1 MNIETD
7 RGKATKQ
14 AEPWVPRLIGSAMI
28 ALSAILV
35 GRSVFDSITGLYV
48 AEAALGGFA
57 GQKFGGFALP
67 GAVLA
72 FLGWVSFVT
81 LQSNGGFFHGEGS
94 VAFVLMLI
102 GTIIFVISASV
113 VHLITKK
120 WGGG

>member
-7 RGKATKQ
+7 RGKVTKR
-14 AEPWVPRLIGSAMI
+14 AEPWVLRLICSAII
-28 ALSAILV
+28 ALSAIVV
-35 GRSVFDSITGLYV
+35 GRSVFDSITGLFL
-48 AEAALGGFA
+48 AEAALGGLA

-81 LQSNGGFFHGEGS
+81 LQNDGGFHGEGS
-94 VAFVLMLI
+94 AAFVLMLI
-102 GTIIFVISASV
+102 GTIIFVISGSV

>member
-7 RGKATKQ
+7 RGKVNKQ
-14 AEPWVPRLIGSAMI
+14 AEPWVPCLIGSAMI

-35 GRSVFDSITGLYV
+35 GRSVFDSIIGLFL
-48 AEAALGGFA
+48 AEAVLGGFA

-67 GAVLA
+67 GALLA

-81 LQSNGGFFHGEGS
+81 LQNDGGFHGEGS
-94 VAFVLMLI
+94 AAFVLMSI
-102 GTIIFVISASV
+102 GTIIFVISGSV

-120 WGGG
+120 WCAG